1 MYRTRSSP
9 SQNIKPAD
17 TAASRRHSNAH
28 RQPLPRSCAP
38 LHLSGGVSHKP
49 LYIYYLFVSF
59 SVGRVSHDDEAKLN
73 RVRRRSV
80 TGGIQGNGE
89 GKGSGRR
96 ETAVDESSKETAD
109 RVAKWQTECVG
120 STFRCYS
127 YHKLLRLP
135 RKVLLSCF
143 GFPAISF
150 GSLLHLFQR
159 VSFVF
164 LSAVCQRICTASIGM
179 YVVSYLP

>member
-1 MYRTRSSP
+1 MNTRYVLFCIGELRVSSWWCF
-9 SQNIKPAD
+9 
-17 TAASRRHSNAH
+17 
-28 RQPLPRSCAP
+28 L
-38 LHLSGGVSHKP
+38 
-49 LYIYYLFVSF
+49 YLFAFRFFFVC
-59 SVGRVSHDDEAKLN
+59 RLSHLL
-73 RVRRRSV
+73 R
-80 TGGIQGNGE
+80 GGTTAILPPLSM
-89 GKGSGRR
+89 KYD
-96 ETAVDESSKETAD
+96 TKAAVDESSKETAD